1 MKIEINPSTLCGE
14 IIAPPSKSIAHRFL
28 ICGALSRG
36 ESRINGVSGSDD
48 MKATLSCLSALGA
61 SVKRDGNSVTIFGGL
76 NAKKEVALDCI
87 ESGSTLR
94 FMIPVALASGAE
106 KITFKGSERLI
117 ARGVEVY
124 EEVFAD
130 KGVRIEKGKNEIVV
144 SGTLESDNYVLRGDV
159 SSQYVTGLMLAL
171 AMLNK
176 DSEIEILPPV
186 ESRPYIDITIAVLE
200 KFGVKIEETEK
211 NKFFVKGGQRF
222 ASGTYDVEGDWS
234 NGAILFALNAF
245 GSNVAFSGLDENS
258 VQGDKVCVEIF
269 RALEKGNATIDL
281 SDCPDLAPIA
291 FAVAAEK
298 NGATFT
304 GTERLKIKESDRAAV
319 MAEELTKFGAQVEVK
334 ENCVV
339 VKKCDL
345 HSPEQTLL
353 SHNDHR
359 IAMSLAVLMTK
370 YGGVL
375 DGAETVKKS
384 FPDFFDVM
392 KQAGAKVYEI

>member
-1 MKIEINPSTLCGE
+1 MKIEIKPSTLCGE

-61 SVKRDGNSVTIFGGL
+61 SVKRNGNSVTIFGGL
-76 NAKKEVALDCI
+76 NAKKEVTLDCI

-144 SGTLESDNYVLRGDV
+144 SGTLESGNYVLRGDV
-159 SSQYVTGLMLAL
+159 SSQYVTGLMLSL
-171 AMLNK
+171 ATL
-176 DSEIEILPPV
+176 DSDSTIEILPPV
-186 ESRPYIDITIAVLE
+186 ESRPYIDMTIAVLE

-222 ASGTYDVEGDWS
+222 ASGAYDVEGDWS

-245 GSNVAFSGLDENS
+245 GSNVAVSGLDENS
-258 VQGDKVCVEIF
+258 VQGDKACVEIF

-291 FAVAAEK
+291 FFVAAEK
-298 NGATFT
+298 NGTTFT

-375 DGAETVKKS
+375 DGAEAVKKS

>member
-1 MKIEINPSTLCGE
+1 MKIEIKPSTLCGE

-36 ESRINGVSGSDD
+36 ECRINGVSESED
-48 MKATLSCLSALGA
+48 MKATIGCLSSLGA
-61 SVKRDGNSVTIFGGL
+61 NVQREGDTVTIFCRL
-76 NAKKEVALDCI
+76 NPKKEATLDCI

-94 FMIPVALASGAE
+94 FLIPVALASGAE

-144 SGTLESDNYVLRGDV
+144 SGTLESGNYVLRGDV
-159 SSQYVTGLMLAL
+159 SSQYVTGLMLSL
-171 AMLNK
+171 ATL
-176 DSEIEILPPV
+176 DSDSTIEILPPV
-186 ESRPYIDITIAVLE
+186 ESRPYIDMTIKVLE

-222 ASGTYDVEGDWS
+222 ASGAYDVEGDWS
-234 NGAILFALNAF
+234 NGAILFALNVF
-245 GSNVAFSGLDENS
+245 GSNVAVSGLDENS

-291 FAVAAEK
+291 FVVAAEK

-319 MAEELTKFGAQVEVK
+319 MVEELAKFGARVDVFDD
-334 ENCVV
+334 CVV
-339 VKKCDL
+339 VHKAEL
-345 HSPEQTLL
+345 HASSKEIR

-375 DGAETVKKS
+375 DGAEAVKKS

-392 KQAGAKVYEI
+392 KRAGAKVYEI

>member
-1 MKIEINPSTLCGE
+1 MKIEIKPSTLCGE

-36 ESRINGVSGSDD
+36 ECRINGVSESED
-48 MKATLSCLSALGA
+48 MKATIGCLSSLGA
-61 SVKRDGNSVTIFGGL
+61 NVQREGDTVTIFCGL
-76 NAKKEVALDCI
+76 NPKKEVTLDCI

-124 EEVFAD
+124 EEVLAD

-144 SGTLESDNYVLRGDV
+144 SGMLESGNYVLRGDV
-159 SSQYVTGLMLAL
+159 SSQYVTGLMLSL
-171 AMLNK
+171 ATLNS
-176 DSEIEILPPV
+176 DSTIEILPPV
-186 ESRPYIDITIAVLE
+186 ESRPYIDMTIAVLE

-222 ASGTYDVEGDWS
+222 ASGAYDVEGDWS
-234 NGAILFALNAF
+234 NGAILFALNDF
-245 GSNVAFSGLDENS
+245 GSNVAVSGLDENS

-291 FAVAAEK
+291 FVVAAEK

-319 MAEELTKFGAQVEVK
+319 MAEELAKFGARVDVVDDYAVVHKAELHASSK
-334 ENCVV
+334 EIR
-339 VKKCDL
+339 
-345 HSPEQTLL
+345 

-375 DGAETVKKS
+375 DGAEAVKKS

-392 KQAGAKVYEI
+392 KRAGAKVYEI

>member
-1 MKIEINPSTLCGE
+1 MKIEIKPSTLCGE

-36 ESRINGVSGSDD
+36 ACRINGVSESDD
-48 MKATLSCLSALGA
+48 MKATIGCLSSLGA
-61 SVKRDGNSVTIFGGL
+61 NVQREGDTVTIFCGL
-76 NAKKEVALDCI
+76 NQKKEVTLDCI

-144 SGTLESDNYVLRGDV
+144 SGTLESGNYVLRGDV
-159 SSQYVTGLMLAL
+159 SSQYVTGLMLSL
-171 AMLNK
+171 ATLNS
-176 DSEIEILPPV
+176 DSTIEILPPV
-186 ESRPYIDITIAVLE
+186 ESRPYIDMTIAVLE

-222 ASGTYDVEGDWS
+222 ASGAYDVEGDWS

-245 GSNVAFSGLDENS
+245 GSNVAVSGLDENS

-291 FAVAAEK
+291 FVVAAEK
-298 NGATFT
+298 NGAKFT

-319 MAEELTKFGAQVEVK
+319 MAEELAKFGARVDVFDDY
-334 ENCVV
+334 VV
-339 VKKCDL
+339 VQKAEL
-345 HSPEQTLL
+345 HASSKEIR

-375 DGAETVKKS
+375 DGAEAVKKS

-392 KQAGAKVYEI
+392 KRAGAKVYEI

>member
-1 MKIEINPSTLCGE
+1 MKIEIKPSTLCGE

-36 ESRINGVSGSDD
+36 ECRINGVSESED
-48 MKATLSCLSALGA
+48 MKATIGCLSSLGA
-61 SVKRDGNSVTIFGGL
+61 NVQRESDTVTIFCGL
-76 NAKKEVALDCI
+76 DPKKEVTLDCI

-144 SGTLESDNYVLRGDV
+144 SGMLESSNYVLRGDV
-159 SSQYVTGLMLAL
+159 SSQYVTGLMLSL
-171 AMLNK
+171 ATLNS
-176 DSEIEILPPV
+176 DSTIEILPPV
-186 ESRPYIDITIAVLE
+186 ESRPYIDMTIAVLE

-222 ASGTYDVEGDWS
+222 ASGAYDVEGDWS
-234 NGAILFALNAF
+234 NGAILFALNDF
-245 GSNVAFSGLDENS
+245 GSNVAVSGLDENS

-291 FAVAAEK
+291 FVVAAEK

-319 MAEELTKFGAQVEVK
+319 MAEELAKFGARVDVFDD
-334 ENCVV
+334 CVV
-339 VKKCDL
+339 VHKAEL
-345 HSPEQTLL
+345 HASSKEIR

-375 DGAETVKKS
+375 DGAEAVKKS

-392 KQAGAKVYEI
+392 KRAGAKVYEI

>member
-1 MKIEINPSTLCGE
+1 MKIEIKPSTLCGE

-106 KITFKGSERLI
+106 KISFKGSERLI

-130 KGVRIEKGKNEIVV
+130 KGVRIEKCKNEIVV
-144 SGTLESDNYVLRGDV
+144 SGTLESGKYVLRGDV
-159 SSQYVTGLMLAL
+159 SSQYVSGLMLAL

-186 ESRPYIDITIAVLE
+186 ESRPYIDLTVATLA
-200 KFGVKIEETEK
+200 KFGVKIEEISQNT
-211 NKFFVKGGQRF
+211 FFVKGGQTF
-222 ASGTYDVEGDWS
+222 KSGEYKVEGDWS

-245 GSNVAFSGLDENS
+245 GSNVAVSGLAENS

-291 FAVAAEK
+291 FVVAAEK

-319 MAEELTKFGAQVEVK
+319 MAEELAKFGARVDVFDDY
-334 ENCVV
+334 VV
-339 VKKCDL
+339 VHKAEL
-345 HSPEQTLL
+345 HASSKEIR

-375 DGAETVKKS
+375 DGAEAVKKS

-392 KQAGAKVYEI
+392 KRAGAKVYEI

>member
-1 MKIEINPSTLCGE
+1 MKIEIKPSTLCGE

-36 ESRINGVSGSDD
+36 KSRINGVSGSVD

-61 SVKRDGNSVTIFGGL
+61 SVKRDGNSVTIFCGL
-76 NAKKEVALDCI
+76 NPKKEVTLDCI

-130 KGVRIEKGKNEIVV
+130 KGVRIEKDKNEIVV
-144 SGTLESDNYVLRGDV
+144 SGTLESGNYVLRGDV
-159 SSQYVTGLMLAL
+159 SSQYVTGLMLSL
-171 AMLNK
+171 ATLNS
-176 DSEIEILPPV
+176 DSTIEILPPV
-186 ESRPYIDITIAVLE
+186 ESRPYIDMTIKVLE

-222 ASGTYDVEGDWS
+222 ASGAYDVEGDWS

-245 GSNVAFSGLDENS
+245 GSNVAVSGLDENS

-291 FAVAAEK
+291 FVVAAEK

-319 MAEELTKFGAQVEVK
+319 MAEELAKFGARVDVFDDY
-334 ENCVV
+334 VV
-339 VKKCDL
+339 VHKAEL
-345 HSPEQTLL
+345 HASSKEIR

-375 DGAETVKKS
+375 DGAEAVKKS

-392 KQAGAKVYEI
+392 KRAGAKVYEI

>member
-1 MKIEINPSTLCGE
+1 MKIEIKPSTLCGA
-14 IIAPPSKSIAHRFL
+14 IISPPSKSIAHRFL

-36 ESRINGVSGSDD
+36 ECRINGVSESED
-48 MKATLSCLSALGA
+48 MKATIGCLSSLGA
-61 SVKRDGNSVTIFGGL
+61 NVQREGDTVTIFCGL
-76 NAKKEVALDCI
+76 NPKKEVTLDCI

-124 EEVFAD
+124 QEVFAD
-130 KGVRIEKGKNEIVV
+130 KGVRIEKDKNEIVV
-144 SGTLESDNYVLRGDV
+144 SGMLESGNYVLRGDV
-159 SSQYVTGLMLAL
+159 SSQYVTGLMLSL
-171 AMLNK
+171 ATLNS
-176 DSEIEILPPV
+176 DSTIEILPPV
-186 ESRPYIDITIAVLE
+186 ESRPYIDMTIKVLE

-245 GSNVAFSGLDENS
+245 GSNVAVSGLDENS

-291 FAVAAEK
+291 FVVAAEK
-298 NGATFT
+298 NGAKFT

-319 MAEELTKFGAQVEVK
+319 MAEELAKFGAWVDVFDDY
-334 ENCVV
+334 VV
-339 VKKCDL
+339 VHKAEL
-345 HSPEQTLL
+345 HASSKEIR

-370 YGGVL
+370 FGGVL
-375 DGAETVKKS
+375 DGAEAVKKS

-392 KQAGAKVYEI
+392 KRAGAKVYEI

>member
-1 MKIEINPSTLCGE
+1 MKIGIKPSTLCGE

-36 ESRINGVSGSDD
+36 ECRINGVSESED
-48 MKATLSCLSALGA
+48 MKATIGCLSSLGVNVQRE
-61 SVKRDGNSVTIFGGL
+61 SNTVTIFCGL
-76 NAKKEVALDCI
+76 NPKKEVTLDCI

-94 FMIPVALASGAE
+94 FMIPVALASGAD

-130 KGVRIEKGKNEIVV
+130 KGVRIEKDKNEIVV
-144 SGTLESDNYVLRGDV
+144 SGTLESGNYVLRGDV
-159 SSQYVTGLMLAL
+159 SSQYVTGLMLSL
-171 AMLNK
+171 ATLNS
-176 DSEIEILPPV
+176 DSTIEILPPV
-186 ESRPYIDITIAVLE
+186 ESRPYIDMTIAVLE
-200 KFGVKIEETEK
+200 KFGVKIEEREK

-222 ASGTYDVEGDWS
+222 ASGAYDVEGDWS
-234 NGAILFALNAF
+234 NGAILSALNAF
-245 GSNVAFSGLDENS
+245 GSNVAVSGLDENS

-291 FAVAAEK
+291 FVVAAEK

-319 MAEELTKFGAQVEVK
+319 MAEELAKFGARVDVFDDY
-334 ENCVV
+334 VV
-339 VKKCDL
+339 VHKAEL
-345 HSPEQTLL
+345 HASSKEIR

-375 DGAETVKKS
+375 DGAEAVKKS
-384 FPDFFDVM
+384 FPDFFEVM
-392 KQAGAKVYEI
+392 KRAGAKVYEI

>member
-1 MKIEINPSTLCGE
+1 MKIEIKPSTLCGE

-36 ESRINGVSGSDD
+36 ECRINGVSESED
-48 MKATLSCLSALGA
+48 MKATIGCLSSLGA
-61 SVKRDGNSVTIFGGL
+61 NVQRERDTVTIFCGL
-76 NAKKEVALDCI
+76 NPKKEVTLDCI

-94 FMIPVALASGAE
+94 FMIPVALASDAE

-124 EEVFAD
+124 QEVFAD
-130 KGVRIEKGKNEIVV
+130 KGVRIEKDKNEIVV
-144 SGTLESDNYVLRGDV
+144 SGTLESGNYVLRGDV
-159 SSQYVTGLMLAL
+159 SSQYVTGLMLSL
-171 AMLNK
+171 ATLNS
-176 DSEIEILPPV
+176 DSTIEILPPV
-186 ESRPYIDITIAVLE
+186 ESRPYIDMTIAVLE

-222 ASGTYDVEGDWS
+222 ASGAYDVEGDWS

-245 GSNVAFSGLDENS
+245 GSNVAVSGLDENS

-291 FAVAAEK
+291 FVVAAEK

-319 MAEELTKFGAQVEVK
+319 MAEELAKFGARVDVFDDY
-334 ENCVV
+334 VV
-339 VKKCDL
+339 VHKAEL
-345 HSPEQTLL
+345 HASSKEIR

-375 DGAETVKKS
+375 DGAEAVKKS

-392 KQAGAKVYEI
+392 KRAGAKVYEI

>member
-1 MKIEINPSTLCGE
+1 MKIEIKPSTLCGD

-36 ESRINGVSGSDD
+36 ECRINGVSESDD

-76 NAKKEVALDCI
+76 NAKEEVVLDCI

-94 FMIPVALASGAE
+94 FMIPIALASGVKKAV
-106 KITFKGSERLI
+106 FKGSERLI
-117 ARGVEVY
+117 ARGIDVY

-144 SGTLESDNYVLRGDV
+144 SGTLESGNYVLRGDV
-159 SSQYVTGLMLAL
+159 SSQYVTGLLLAL
-171 AMLNK
+171 ATS
-176 DSEIEILPPV
+176 DSDSTIEILPPV
-186 ESRPYIDITIAVLE
+186 ESRPYIDMTIAVLE
-200 KFGVKIEETEK
+200 KFGVKIEEPEK
-211 NKFFVKGGQRF
+211 NKFFVKGGQCF
-222 ASGTYDVEGDWS
+222 ASGAYDVEGDWS
-234 NGAILFALNAF
+234 NGAILLALNAF
-245 GSNVAFSGLDENS
+245 GSNVVVSGLDEKS
-258 VQGDKVCVEIF
+258 TQGDKACKDIF
-269 RALEKGNATIDL
+269 CALQEGNAAIDL

-291 FAVAAEK
+291 IAVAAEK

-319 MAEELTKFGAQVEVK
+319 MADELAKFGARVDVFDDY
-334 ENCVV
+334 VV
-339 VKKCDL
+339 VHKAKL
-345 HSPEQTLL
+345 HVPSKEIC

-370 YGGVL
+370 YGGVI
-375 DGAETVKKS
+375 DGAEAVKKS
-384 FPDFFDVM
+384 FPDFFDVL
-392 KQAGAKVYEI
+392 KRAGAKVYEI

>member
-1 MKIEINPSTLCGE
+1 MKIEIKPSTLCGE

-36 ESRINGVSGSDD
+36 ECRINVVSESED
-48 MKATLSCLSALGA
+48 MKATIGCLSSLGA
-61 SVKRDGNSVTIFGGL
+61 NVQREGDTVTIFCGL
-76 NAKKEVALDCI
+76 NPKKEVMLDCI

-124 EEVFAD
+124 EKVFAD
-130 KGVRIEKGKNEIVV
+130 KGVRIEKDKNEIVV
-144 SGTLESDNYVLRGDV
+144 SGTLESGNYVLRGDV
-159 SSQYVTGLMLAL
+159 SSQYVTGLMLSL
-171 AMLNK
+171 ATLNS
-176 DSEIEILPPV
+176 DSTIEILPPV
-186 ESRPYIDITIAVLE
+186 ESRPYIDMTIAVLE

-222 ASGTYDVEGDWS
+222 ASGAYDVEGDWS
-234 NGAILFALNAF
+234 NGAILLALNSF
-245 GSNVAFSGLDENS
+245 GSHIEVTGLDENS

-291 FAVAAEK
+291 FVVAAEK
-298 NGATFT
+298 NGAKFT

-319 MAEELTKFGAQVEVK
+319 MAEELAKFGARVDVFDDY
-334 ENCVV
+334 VV
-339 VKKCDL
+339 VHKAEL
-345 HSPEQTLL
+345 HASSKEIR

-375 DGAETVKKS
+375 DGAEAVKKS

-392 KQAGAKVYEI
+392 KRAGAKVYEI

>member
-1 MKIEINPSTLCGE
+1 MKIEIKPSTLCGE

-61 SVKRDGNSVTIFGGL
+61 SVKRNGNSVTIFGGL

-130 KGVRIEKGKNEIVV
+130 NGVRFEKGKNEIVV
-144 SGTLESDNYVLRGDV
+144 SGTLESGKYVLRGDV
-159 SSQYVTGLMLAL
+159 SSQYVTGLMLSL
-171 AMLNK
+171 ATR
-176 DSEIEILPPV
+176 DSDSTIEILPPV
-186 ESRPYIDITIAVLE
+186 ESRPYIDMTIAVLE

-222 ASGTYDVEGDWS
+222 ASGAYDVEGDWS
-234 NGAILFALNAF
+234 NGAILLALDCF
-245 GSNVAFSGLDENS
+245 GSQVEVTGLDENS
-258 VQGDKVCVEIF
+258 VQGDKACVEIF

-319 MAEELTKFGAQVEVK
+319 MASELAKFGARVEVK

-375 DGAETVKKS
+375 DGAEAVKKS

>member
-1 MKIEINPSTLCGE
+1 MKIEIKPSTLCGE

-106 KITFKGSERLI
+106 KVTFKGSERLI

-130 KGVRIEKGKNEIVV
+130 KGVRIEKCKNEIVV
-144 SGTLESDNYVLRGDV
+144 SGTLESGKYVLRGDV
-159 SSQYVTGLMLAL
+159 SSQYVSGLMLAL

-186 ESRPYIDITIAVLE
+186 ESRPYIDLTVATLA
-200 KFGVKIEETEK
+200 KFGVKIEEISQNT
-211 NKFFVKGGQRF
+211 FFVKGGQTF
-222 ASGTYDVEGDWS
+222 KSGEYKVEGDWS

-245 GSNVAFSGLDENS
+245 GSNVAVSGLAENS

-291 FAVAAEK
+291 FVVAAEK

-319 MAEELTKFGAQVEVK
+319 MAEELAKFGARVDVFDDY
-334 ENCVV
+334 VV
-339 VKKCDL
+339 VHKAEL
-345 HSPEQTLL
+345 HASSKEIR

-375 DGAETVKKS
+375 DGAEAVKKS

>member
-1 MKIEINPSTLCGE
+1 MKIEIKPSTLCGE

-61 SVKRDGNSVTIFGGL
+61 SVKRNGNSVTIFGGL

-144 SGTLESDNYVLRGDV
+144 SGTLESGNYVLRGDV
-159 SSQYVTGLMLAL
+159 SSQYVSGLMLAL
-171 AMLNK
+171 ATL
-176 DSEIEILPPV
+176 DSDSMIEILPPV
-186 ESRPYIDITIAVLE
+186 ESRPYIDMTIAVLA
-200 KFGVKIEETEK
+200 KFGVKIEEISQNT
-211 NKFFVKGGQRF
+211 FFVKGGQTF
-222 ASGTYDVEGDWS
+222 KSGEYKVEGDWS
-234 NGAILFALNAF
+234 NGAILLALNAF
-245 GSNVAFSGLDENS
+245 GSNVAVSGLDENS

-291 FAVAAEK
+291 FVVAAEK

-334 ENCVV
+334 EDCVV

-375 DGAETVKKS
+375 DGAEAVKKS

>member
-1 MKIEINPSTLCGE
+1 MKIEIKPSTLCGE

-36 ESRINGVSGSDD
+36 ECRINGVSESED
-48 MKATLSCLSALGA
+48 MKATIGCLSSLGA
-61 SVKRDGNSVTIFGGL
+61 NVQREGDTVTIFCGL
-76 NAKKEVALDCI
+76 NPKKEVTLDCI

-130 KGVRIEKGKNEIVV
+130 KGVRIEKDKNEIVV
-144 SGTLESDNYVLRGDV
+144 SGTFESGNYVLRGDV
-159 SSQYVTGLMLAL
+159 SSQYVTGLMLSL
-171 AMLNK
+171 ATLNS
-176 DSEIEILPPV
+176 DSTIEILPPV
-186 ESRPYIDITIAVLE
+186 ESRPYIDMTIAVLE

-222 ASGTYDVEGDWS
+222 ASGAYDVEGDWS

-245 GSNVAFSGLDENS
+245 GSNVAVSGLDENS

-269 RALEKGNATIDL
+269 CALEKGNATIDL

-291 FAVAAEK
+291 FVVAAEK
-298 NGATFT
+298 NGAKFT

-319 MAEELTKFGAQVEVK
+319 MAEELAKFGARVDVFDDY
-334 ENCVV
+334 VV
-339 VKKCDL
+339 VHKAEL
-345 HSPEQTLL
+345 HASSKEIC

-375 DGAETVKKS
+375 DGAEAVKKS

-392 KQAGAKVYEI
+392 KRAGAKVYEI

>member
-1 MKIEINPSTLCGE
+1 MKIEIKPSTLCGE

-36 ESRINGVSGSDD
+36 ECRINGVSESED
-48 MKATLSCLSALGA
+48 MKATIGCLSSLGA
-61 SVKRDGNSVTIFGGL
+61 NVQREGDTVTIFCGL
-76 NAKKEVALDCI
+76 NPKKEVTLDCI

-94 FMIPVALASGAE
+94 FMIPVALASGAD

-124 EEVFAD
+124 QEVFAD
-130 KGVRIEKGKNEIVV
+130 KCVRIEKGKNEIVV
-144 SGTLESDNYVLRGDV
+144 SGTLESGNYVLRGDV
-159 SSQYVTGLMLAL
+159 SSQYVTGLMLSL
-171 AMLNK
+171 ATL
-176 DSEIEILPPV
+176 DSDSTIEILPPV
-186 ESRPYIDITIAVLE
+186 ESRPYIDMTIKVLE

-222 ASGTYDVEGDWS
+222 ASGAYDVEGDWS

-245 GSNVAFSGLDENS
+245 GSNVAVSGLDENS

-269 RALEKGNATIDL
+269 RALEKGDTTIDL

-291 FAVAAEK
+291 FVVAAEK

-319 MAEELTKFGAQVEVK
+319 MAEELAKFGARVDVFDD
-334 ENCVV
+334 CVV
-339 VKKCDL
+339 VHKAEL
-345 HSPEQTLL
+345 HASSKEIR

-375 DGAETVKKS
+375 DGAEAVKKS

-392 KQAGAKVYEI
+392 KRAGAKVYEI

>member
-1 MKIEINPSTLCGE
+1 MKIEIKPSTLCGE

-36 ESRINGVSGSDD
+36 KCRINGVSESDD

-76 NAKKEVALDCI
+76 NAKKEVVLDCI

-94 FMIPVALASGAE
+94 FMIPIVLASGAN
-106 KITFKGSERLI
+106 KAVFKGSERLI
-117 ARGVEVY
+117 ARGIDVY

-130 KGVRIEKGKNEIVV
+130 KGVRIEKGKNEIDV
-144 SGTLESDNYVLRGDV
+144 SGTLESGNYVLRGDV

-171 AMLNK
+171 ATL
-176 DSEIEILPPV
+176 DSDSTIEILPPV
-186 ESRPYIDITIAVLE
+186 ESRPYIDMTIAVLE
-200 KFGVKIEETEK
+200 KFGVKIEETDK
-211 NKFFVKGGQRF
+211 NKFFVKGGQCF
-222 ASGTYDVEGDWS
+222 SSGAYDVEGDWS
-234 NGAILFALNAF
+234 NGAILLALNAF
-245 GSNVAFSGLDENS
+245 GSNVAVSGLDEKS
-258 VQGDKVCVEIF
+258 TQGDKACKDIF
-269 RALEKGNATIDL
+269 RALQEGNAAIDL

-291 FAVAAEK
+291 FVVAAEK

-319 MAEELTKFGAQVEVK
+319 MADELAKFGARVDVFDDY
-334 ENCVV
+334 VV
-339 VKKCDL
+339 VHKAKL
-345 HSPEQTLL
+345 HAPGKEIC

-370 YGGVL
+370 YGGVI
-375 DGAETVKKS
+375 DGAEAVKKS
-384 FPDFFDVM
+384 FPDFFDVL
-392 KQAGAKVYEI
+392 KRAGAKVYEI

>member
-1 MKIEINPSTLCGE
+1 MKIEIKPSTLCGE

-130 KGVRIEKGKNEIVV
+130 KGVRFEKGQKEIVV
-144 SGTLESDNYVLRGDV
+144 SGTLESGNYVLRGDV
-159 SSQYVTGLMLAL
+159 SSQYVTGLMLSL
-171 AMLNK
+171 ATL
-176 DSEIEILPPV
+176 DSDSTIEILPPV
-186 ESRPYIDITIAVLE
+186 ESRPYIDMTIAVLA

-222 ASGTYDVEGDWS
+222 AGGAYDVEGDWS

-245 GSNVAFSGLDENS
+245 GSNVAVSGLDENS
-258 VQGDKVCVEIF
+258 VQGDKACVEIF

-291 FAVAAEK
+291 FVVAAEK

-319 MAEELTKFGAQVEVK
+319 MASELAKFGARVEVK
-334 ENCVV
+334 ENCVM

-375 DGAETVKKS
+375 DGAEAVKKS

>member
-1 MKIEINPSTLCGE
+1 MKIEIKPSTLCGE

-28 ICGALSRG
+28 ICGALSLG

-144 SGTLESDNYVLRGDV
+144 SGTLESGNYVLRGDV
-159 SSQYVTGLMLAL
+159 SSQYVTGLMLSL
-171 AMLNK
+171 ATL
-176 DSEIEILPPV
+176 DSDSTIEILPPV
-186 ESRPYIDITIAVLE
+186 ESRPYIDLTVATLA

-211 NKFFVKGGQRF
+211 NKFFVKGGQTF
-222 ASGTYDVEGDWS
+222 KSGEYKVEGDWS
-234 NGAILFALNAF
+234 NGAILLALNAF
-245 GSNVAFSGLDENS
+245 GSNVEVSGLDENS

-269 RALEKGNATIDL
+269 RALEKGDATIDL

-291 FAVAAEK
+291 FVVAAEK

-319 MAEELTKFGAQVEVK
+319 MAEELAKFGARVDVFDDY
-334 ENCVV
+334 VV
-339 VKKCDL
+339 VHKAEL
-345 HSPEQTLL
+345 HASSKEIR

-375 DGAETVKKS
+375 DGAEAVKKS

-392 KQAGAKVYEI
+392 KRAGAKVYEI

>member
-1 MKIEINPSTLCGE
+1 MKIEIKLSTLCGD

-36 ESRINGVSGSDD
+36 ECRINGVSESED
-48 MKATLSCLSALGA
+48 MKATIGCLSSLGA
-61 SVKRDGNSVTIFGGL
+61 NVQRESDTVTIFCGL
-76 NAKKEVALDCI
+76 NPQKEVTLDCI

-94 FMIPVALASGAE
+94 FMIPVALASGAK

-130 KGVRIEKGKNEIVV
+130 KGVRIEKDKNEIVV
-144 SGTLESDNYVLRGDV
+144 SGTLESGNYVLRGDV
-159 SSQYVTGLMLAL
+159 SSQYVTGLMLSL
-171 AMLNK
+171 ATLNS
-176 DSEIEILPPV
+176 DSTIEILPPV
-186 ESRPYIDITIAVLE
+186 ESRPYIDMTIAVLE

-222 ASGTYDVEGDWS
+222 ASGAYDVEGDWS

-245 GSNVAFSGLDENS
+245 GSNVAVSGLDENS

-269 RALEKGNATIDL
+269 RALEKGDATIDL

-291 FAVAAEK
+291 FVVAAEK

-319 MAEELTKFGAQVEVK
+319 MAEELAKFGARVDVFDDY
-334 ENCVV
+334 VV
-339 VKKCDL
+339 VHKAEL
-345 HSPEQTLL
+345 HASSKEIR

-375 DGAETVKKS
+375 DGAEAVKKS

-392 KQAGAKVYEI
+392 KRAGAKVYEI

>member
-1 MKIEINPSTLCGE
+1 MKIEIKPSTLCGE

-28 ICGALSRG
+28 ICGALSRV

-106 KITFKGSERLI
+106 KISFKGSERLI

-144 SGTLESDNYVLRGDV
+144 SGTLESGNYVLRGDV
-159 SSQYVTGLMLAL
+159 SSQYVTGLMLSL

-186 ESRPYIDITIAVLE
+186 ESRPYIDMTIAVLE

-222 ASGTYDVEGDWS
+222 AGGAYDVEGDWS

-245 GSNVAFSGLDENS
+245 VSNVAVSGLDENS

-291 FAVAAEK
+291 FVVAAEK

-319 MAEELTKFGAQVEVK
+319 MAEELAKFGARVEVK

-375 DGAETVKKS
+375 DGAEAVKKS

>member
-1 MKIEINPSTLCGE
+1 MKIELKPSTLCGG

-36 ESRINGVSGSDD
+36 ECKINGVSESED
-48 MKATLSCLSALGA
+48 MKATIGCLSSLGA
-61 SVKRDGNSVTIFGGL
+61 NVQRESDTVTIFCGL
-76 NAKKEVALDCI
+76 DPKKEVTLDCI

-124 EEVFAD
+124 QEVFAD
-130 KGVRIEKGKNEIVV
+130 KGVRIGKGKNEIVV
-144 SGTLESDNYVLRGDV
+144 SGTLESGNYVLRGDV
-159 SSQYVTGLMLAL
+159 SSQYVTGLMLSL
-171 AMLNK
+171 ATLNS
-176 DSEIEILPPV
+176 DSTIEILPPV
-186 ESRPYIDITIAVLE
+186 ESRPYIDMTIAVLE

-245 GSNVAFSGLDENS
+245 GSNVAVSGLDENS

-291 FAVAAEK
+291 FVVAAEK

-319 MAEELTKFGAQVEVK
+319 MAEELAKFGARVDVFDDY
-334 ENCVV
+334 VV
-339 VKKCDL
+339 VHKAEL
-345 HSPEQTLL
+345 HASSKEIR

-375 DGAETVKKS
+375 DGAEAVKKS

-392 KQAGAKVYEI
+392 KRAGAKVYEI

>member
-1 MKIEINPSTLCGE
+1 MKIEIKPSTLCGE

-36 ESRINGVSGSDD
+36 ECRINGVSESED
-48 MKATLSCLSALGA
+48 MKATIGCLSSLGA
-61 SVKRDGNSVTIFGGL
+61 NVQRESDTVTIFCGL
-76 NAKKEVALDCI
+76 DPKKEVTLDCI

-144 SGTLESDNYVLRGDV
+144 SGTLESGNYVLRGDV
-159 SSQYVTGLMLAL
+159 SSQYVTGLMLSL
-171 AMLNK
+171 ATLNS
-176 DSEIEILPPV
+176 DSTIEILPPV
-186 ESRPYIDITIAVLE
+186 ESRPYIDMTIAVLE

-222 ASGTYDVEGDWS
+222 ASGAYDVEGDWS
-234 NGAILFALNAF
+234 NGAILLALNSF
-245 GSNVAFSGLDENS
+245 GSHIEVTGLDENS

-291 FAVAAEK
+291 FVVAAEK
-298 NGATFT
+298 NGAKFT

-319 MAEELTKFGAQVEVK
+319 MAEELAKFGARVDVFDDY
-334 ENCVV
+334 VV
-339 VKKCDL
+339 VHKAEL
-345 HSPEQTLL
+345 HASSKEIR

-375 DGAETVKKS
+375 DGAEAVKKS
-384 FPDFFDVM
+384 FPDFFEVM
-392 KQAGAKVYEI
+392 KRAGAKVYEI

>member
-1 MKIEINPSTLCGE
+1 MKIEIKPSTLCGE

-36 ESRINGVSGSDD
+36 ECRINGVSESED
-48 MKATLSCLSALGA
+48 MKATIGCLSSLGA
-61 SVKRDGNSVTIFGGL
+61 NVQREGDTVTIFCGL
-76 NAKKEVALDCI
+76 NPKKEVTLDCI

-106 KITFKGSERLI
+106 KIIFKGSERLI

-144 SGTLESDNYVLRGDV
+144 SGMLESSNYVLRGDV
-159 SSQYVTGLMLAL
+159 SSQYVTGLMLSL
-171 AMLNK
+171 ATLN
-176 DSEIEILPPV
+176 SGSTIEILPPV
-186 ESRPYIDITIAVLE
+186 ESRPYIDMTIAVLE

-234 NGAILFALNAF
+234 NGAILFALNDF
-245 GSNVAFSGLDENS
+245 GSNVAVSGLDESS

-291 FAVAAEK
+291 FVVAAEK

-319 MAEELTKFGAQVEVK
+319 MAEELAKFGARVDVFDDY
-334 ENCVV
+334 VV
-339 VKKCDL
+339 VQKAEL
-345 HSPEQTLL
+345 HASSKEIR

-375 DGAETVKKS
+375 DGAEAVKKS

-392 KQAGAKVYEI
+392 KRAGAKVYEI

>member
-1 MKIEINPSTLCGE
+1 MKIEIKPSTLCGE

-36 ESRINGVSGSDD
+36 ECRINGVSESED
-48 MKATLSCLSALGA
+48 MKATIGCLSSLGA
-61 SVKRDGNSVTIFGGL
+61 NVQRESDTVTIFCGL
-76 NAKKEVALDCI
+76 NSQKEVTLDCI

-130 KGVRIEKGKNEIVV
+130 KGVRIEKDKNEIVV
-144 SGTLESDNYVLRGDV
+144 SGTLESGNYVLRGDV
-159 SSQYVTGLMLAL
+159 SSQYVTGLMLSL
-171 AMLNK
+171 ATLNS
-176 DSEIEILPPV
+176 DSTIEILPPV
-186 ESRPYIDITIAVLE
+186 ESRPYIDMTIAVLE
-200 KFGVKIEETEK
+200 KFGVEIEETEK

-234 NGAILFALNAF
+234 NGAILLALNSF
-245 GSNVAFSGLDENS
+245 GSHIEVTGLDENS

-269 RALEKGNATIDL
+269 RALEKRNATIDL

-291 FAVAAEK
+291 FVVAAEK

-319 MAEELTKFGAQVEVK
+319 MAEELAKFGARVDVFDDY
-334 ENCVV
+334 VV
-339 VKKCDL
+339 VHKAEL
-345 HSPEQTLL
+345 HASSKEIR

-375 DGAETVKKS
+375 DGAEAVKKS

-392 KQAGAKVYEI
+392 KRAGAKVYEI

>member
-1 MKIEINPSTLCGE
+1 MKIEIKPSTLCGE

-36 ESRINGVSGSDD
+36 ECRINGVSESED
-48 MKATLSCLSALGA
+48 MKATIGCLSSLGA
-61 SVKRDGNSVTIFGGL
+61 NVQRESDTVTIFCGL
-76 NAKKEVALDCI
+76 DPKKEVTLDCI

-144 SGTLESDNYVLRGDV
+144 SGMLESSNYVLRGDV
-159 SSQYVTGLMLAL
+159 SSQYVTGLMLSL
-171 AMLNK
+171 ATLNS
-176 DSEIEILPPV
+176 DSTIEILPPV
-186 ESRPYIDITIAVLE
+186 ESRPYIDMTIAVLE

-222 ASGTYDVEGDWS
+222 ASGAYDVEGDWS

-245 GSNVAFSGLDENS
+245 GSNVAVSGLDENS

-269 RALEKGNATIDL
+269 RALEKGDATINL

-291 FAVAAEK
+291 FVVAAEK

-319 MAEELTKFGAQVEVK
+319 MAEELAKFGARVDVFDDY
-334 ENCVV
+334 VV
-339 VKKCDL
+339 VHKAEL
-345 HSPEQTLL
+345 HASSKEIR

-375 DGAETVKKS
+375 DGAEAVKKS
-384 FPDFFDVM
+384 FSDFFDVM
-392 KQAGAKVYEI
+392 KRAGAKVYEI

>member
-1 MKIEINPSTLCGE
+1 MKIEIKPSTLCGE

-144 SGTLESDNYVLRGDV
+144 SGTLESGNYVLRGDV
-159 SSQYVTGLMLAL
+159 SSQYVTGLMLSL
-171 AMLNK
+171 AKL
-176 DSEIEILPPV
+176 DSDSTIEILPPV
-186 ESRPYIDITIAVLE
+186 ESRPYIDMTIAVLE

-222 ASGTYDVEGDWS
+222 ASGAYDVEGDWS
-234 NGAILFALNAF
+234 NGAILLALDCF
-245 GSNVAFSGLDENS
+245 GSQVEVTGLDENS
-258 VQGDKVCVEIF
+258 VQGDKACVEIF
-269 RALEKGNATIDL
+269 RALEKENATIDL

-291 FAVAAEK
+291 FVVAAEK

-319 MAEELTKFGAQVEVK
+319 MAEELAKFGAQVEVK
-334 ENCVV
+334 EDSVE

-375 DGAETVKKS
+375 DGAEAVKKS

>member
-1 MKIEINPSTLCGE
+1 MKIEIKPSTLCGE

-36 ESRINGVSGSDD
+36 ECRINGVSESED
-48 MKATLSCLSALGA
+48 MKATIGCLSSLGA
-61 SVKRDGNSVTIFGGL
+61 NVQRECDTVTIFCGL
-76 NAKKEVALDCI
+76 DPKKEVMLDCI

-130 KGVRIEKGKNEIVV
+130 KCVRIEKGKNEIVV
-144 SGTLESDNYVLRGDV
+144 SGTLESGNYVLRGDV
-159 SSQYVTGLMLAL
+159 SSQYVTGLMLSL
-171 AMLNK
+171 ATLNS
-176 DSEIEILPPV
+176 DSTIEILPPV
-186 ESRPYIDITIAVLE
+186 ESRPYIDMTIKVLE

-222 ASGTYDVEGDWS
+222 ASGAYDVEGDWS

-245 GSNVAFSGLDENS
+245 GSNVAVSRLDENS

-269 RALEKGNATIDL
+269 RALEKGDTTIDL

-291 FAVAAEK
+291 FVVAAEK

-319 MAEELTKFGAQVEVK
+319 MAEELAKFGARVDVFDDY
-334 ENCVV
+334 VV
-339 VKKCDL
+339 VHKAEL
-345 HSPEQTLL
+345 HASSKEIR

-375 DGAETVKKS
+375 DGAEAVKKS

-392 KQAGAKVYEI
+392 KRAGAKVYEI

>member
-1 MKIEINPSTLCGE
+1 MRIEIKPSTLCGE

-36 ESRINGVSGSDD
+36 ECKINGVSESED
-48 MKATLSCLSALGA
+48 MKATIECLSSLGA
-61 SVKRDGNSVTIFGGL
+61 NVQRERDTVTIFCGL
-76 NAKKEVALDCI
+76 NPQKEVTLDCI

-144 SGTLESDNYVLRGDV
+144 SGMLESGNYVLRGDV
-159 SSQYVTGLMLAL
+159 SSQYVTGLMLSL
-171 AMLNK
+171 ATLNS
-176 DSEIEILPPV
+176 DSTIEILPPV
-186 ESRPYIDITIAVLE
+186 ESRPYIDMTIAVLE

-234 NGAILFALNAF
+234 NGAILFALNDF
-245 GSNVAFSGLDENS
+245 GSNVAVSGLDENS

-269 RALEKGNATIDL
+269 CALEKGNASIDL

-291 FAVAAEK
+291 FVVAAEK

-319 MAEELTKFGAQVEVK
+319 MAEELAKFGARVDVFDDY
-334 ENCVV
+334 VV
-339 VKKCDL
+339 VHKAEL
-345 HSPEQTLL
+345 HASSKEIR

-375 DGAETVKKS
+375 DGAEAVKKS

-392 KQAGAKVYEI
+392 KRAGAKVYEI

>member
-1 MKIEINPSTLCGE
+1 MKIEIKPSTLCGE

-36 ESRINGVSGSDD
+36 ECRINGVSESED
-48 MKATLSCLSALGA
+48 MKATIGCLSSLGA
-61 SVKRDGNSVTIFGGL
+61 NVQRERDTVTIFYGL
-76 NAKKEVALDCI
+76 NSKKEVTLDCI

-94 FMIPVALASGAE
+94 FLIPVALASGAE

-130 KGVRIEKGKNEIVV
+130 KGVRIEKDKNEIVV
-144 SGTLESDNYVLRGDV
+144 SGTLESGNYVLRGDV
-159 SSQYVTGLMLAL
+159 SSQYVTGLMLSL
-171 AMLNK
+171 ATLNS
-176 DSEIEILPPV
+176 DSTIEILPPV
-186 ESRPYIDITIAVLE
+186 ESRPYIDMTIKVLE

-222 ASGTYDVEGDWS
+222 ASGAYDVEGDWS

-245 GSNVAFSGLDENS
+245 GSNVAVSGLDENS

-291 FAVAAEK
+291 FVVAAEK

-304 GTERLKIKESDRAAV
+304 GTERLKIKESDRSAV
-319 MAEELTKFGAQVEVK
+319 MAEELAKFGARVDVFDDY
-334 ENCVV
+334 VV
-339 VKKCDL
+339 VHKAEL
-345 HSPEQTLL
+345 HASSKEIR

-375 DGAETVKKS
+375 DGAEAVKKS

-392 KQAGAKVYEI
+392 KRAGAKVYEI

>member
-1 MKIEINPSTLCGE
+1 MKIEIKPSTLCGE

-36 ESRINGVSGSDD
+36 ECRINGVSESED
-48 MKATLSCLSALGA
+48 MKATIGCLSSLGA
-61 SVKRDGNSVTIFGGL
+61 NVQRESDTVTIFCGL
-76 NAKKEVALDCI
+76 NPQKEVTLDCI

-130 KGVRIEKGKNEIVV
+130 KCVRIEKGKNEIVV
-144 SGTLESDNYVLRGDV
+144 SGTLESGNYVLRGDV
-159 SSQYVTGLMLAL
+159 SSQYVTGLMLSL
-171 AMLNK
+171 ATLNS
-176 DSEIEILPPV
+176 DSTIEILPPV
-186 ESRPYIDITIAVLE
+186 ESRPYIDMTIAVLE
-200 KFGVKIEETEK
+200 KFGVEIEETEK

-245 GSNVAFSGLDENS
+245 GSNVAVSGLDENS

-291 FAVAAEK
+291 FVVAAEK

-319 MAEELTKFGAQVEVK
+319 MAEELAKFGACVDVFDDY
-334 ENCVV
+334 VV
-339 VKKCDL
+339 VHKAEL
-345 HSPEQTLL
+345 HASSKEIH

-375 DGAETVKKS
+375 DGAEAVKKS

-392 KQAGAKVYEI
+392 KRAGAKVYEI